1 MSLLQSRNERNPY
14 NSLPLRG
21 GRWRRRRRMRAD
33 REDIP
38 RFKVLFALFAHRKEG
53 FPSGEENCKQFVAQA
68 TDEGGSICTLHRNY
82 LSTKTERH
90 ACRSLQYHVF
100 GRCCLIR
107 SALYRGNTPAP
118 PKTTKNFPHVP
129 ATSNKRNKSSLCK
142 WRGYGGSSGWVREA
156 WRVGR
161 APFKGSPCASKVF
174 LILFKPLQTY
184 ERQHPCSI
192 PYRFRQESACR

>member
-1 MSLLQSRNERNPY
+1 M
-14 NSLPLRG
+14 RG
-21 GRWRRRRRMRAD
+21 D
-33 REDIP
+33 
-38 RFKVLFALFAHRKEG
+38 KSALFIG
-53 FPSGEENCKQFVAQA
+53 M
-68 TDEGGSICTLHRNY
+68 Y
-82 LSTKTERH
+82 LSSEAERH
-90 ACRSLQYHVF
+90 AGRSLQYHVF

-107 SALYRGNTPAP
+107 SALCRGAIRKEQPAYRFPPHQTCATAARCKNAIP
-118 PKTTKNFPHVP
+118 PKTNKKNFPHVP

-142 WRGYGGSSGWVREA
+142 WRGYGGSSGWVREV

-161 APFKGSPCASKVF
+161 PLRKGSPCASKVF